1 MRTFA
6 FALFGLLSVAT
17 LAQAAEP
24 AGGILIDAATARTA
38 SPVPSD
44 FSVFVDPATGFTFVK
59 TPKGW
64 KFRGQL
70 PAERLDSLPAGTYT
84 RLIAPVSV
92 GTGS

>member
-1 MRTFA
+1 MRTAALALTALLTLAGTA
-6 FALFGLLSVAT
+6 FADPVDGSFIGT
-17 LAQAAEP
+17 
-24 AGGILIDAATARTA
+24 AATRPNAT
-38 SPVPSD
+38 VPGN
-44 FSVFVDPATGFTFVK
+44 FSGFVDPATGFTFVK
-59 TPKGW
+59 TPAGW